1 MVSNVIS
8 DCSIVFVNVGSTY
21 HNVCMS
27 IYILTLCYPREEL
40 FICSKLWNNKHYPED
55 IVADC
60 KNTLEELGLE
70 YVDLFLMHYPH
81 AYRRGEEMFP
91 ADEEGTRL
99 V

>member
-1 MVSNVIS
+1 M
-8 DCSIVFVNVGSTY
+8 
-21 HNVCMS
+21 
-27 IYILTLCYPREEL
+27 
-40 FICSKLWNNKHYPED
+40 
-55 IVADC
+55 VADC

-81 AYRRGEEMFP
+81 AYQRGEEMFP

>member
-1 MVSNVIS
+1 MR
-8 DCSIVFVNVGSTY
+8 FRVGVPSRSSLEI
-21 HNVCMS
+21 HLFS
-27 IYILTLCYPREEL
+27 FSREEL
-40 FICSKLWNNKHYPED
+40 FICSKLWNNKHHPAD

-81 AYRRGEEMFP
+81 AYQRGDEMFP

-99 V
+99 VC

>member
-1 MVSNVIS
+1 MVLNVIS
-8 DCSIVFVNVGSTY
+8 DCLIVFVNVGSAN
-21 HNVCMS
+21 HNVCF
-27 IYILTLCYPREEL
+27 PREEL

>member
-1 MVSNVIS
+1 MR
-8 DCSIVFVNVGSTY
+8 FRVGVPSRSSLEI
-21 HNVCMS
+21 HLFS
-27 IYILTLCYPREEL
+27 FSREEL
-40 FICSKLWNNKHYPED
+40 FICSKLWNNKHHPAD

-81 AYRRGEEMFP
+81 AYQRSDEMFP

-99 V
+99 VR